1 MMSAINTTVI
11 WHRVQKSEEI
21 HYEKASSEVFHL
33 LDLNYSVT
41 GLLEISVTFNS
52 GACEKTSAIE
62 YLGKVLQ

>member
-1 MMSAINTTVI
+1 MMSSIKTTVI

-33 LDLNYSVT
+33 LNLNYSVT
-41 GLLEISVTFNS
+41 GLLEIFVTFS
-52 GACEKTSAIE
+52 SAACEKSSAIE